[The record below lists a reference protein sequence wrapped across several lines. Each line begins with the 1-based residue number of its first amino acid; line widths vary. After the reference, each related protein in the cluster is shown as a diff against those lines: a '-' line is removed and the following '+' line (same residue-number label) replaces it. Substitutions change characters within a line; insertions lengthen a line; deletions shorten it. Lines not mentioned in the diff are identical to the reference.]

1 MSDASRMTA
10 TAAPWR
16 LAVVGRM
23 GRACRACRRC
33 WVDWVRQVGRLGW
46 LAACGALAAALAGCD
61 RTEAPPAGT
70 PGARQA
76 VVIAVTPYAGAAP
89 AFVAHARGYFE
100 REGLAVTVQQ
110 HGSGKE
116 ALDAVLEGRADV
128 ATVAELPVA
137 LAVVK
142 GHPVTI
148 LATLSTQSDHAIV
161 GRTDRGIWSADALRG
176 KRIGV
181 SAGTSGDFVLDVL
194 LVRERLSRA
203 DVQVVDRK
211 PRELVDAL
219 ARGEVDAIATWEP
232 YVADARRRLGDRA
245 AVFPSEGVYD
255 SSFNL
260 ASLRGFVLQR
270 GETARRLLAA
280 LLQAEELLKH
290 DRAACEPIVA
300 QALHKSPE
308 EIRELLARSRFS
320 MSLEQHLLV
329 VLEDEGRWA
338 MRHRMVDAG
347 RAPNFLDAVYLDG
360 LAAVKPRAVTIIH

>member
-1 MSDASRMTA
+1 MSDANRMTA

-16 LAVVGRM
+16 LAVVGRVM
-23 GRACRACRRC
+23 GR
-33 WVDWVRQVGRLGW
+33 VVGRVVGRMRR
-46 LAACGALAAALAGCD
+46 LAACAACVALAAALAGCD
-61 RTEAPPAGT
+61 RAAAPPADA
-70 PGARQA
+70 PDEAPAARQA
-76 VVIAVTPYAGAAP
+76 VVLAVTPYAGAAP

-100 REGLAVTVQQ
+100 RQGLAVTVQP

-116 ALDAVLEGRADV
+116 ALDAVLAGRADV

-161 GRTDRGIWSADALRG
+161 GRTDQGIWSADALRG

-211 PRELVDAL
+211 PRELADAL
-219 ARGEVDAIATWEP
+219 ASGEVDAIATWEP

-245 AVFPSEGVYD
+245 SVFPSEGVYD

-280 LLQAEELLKH
+280 LLQAEELLKR

-300 QALHKSPE
+300 QALGKPSE

-338 MRHRMVDAG
+338 MKQRMVDAG